1 MKKLLMSII
10 AGAMG
15 LCAMAQNVDQVGI
28 SDISVEK
35 TDNGQ
40 LIVNMNVNQ
49 KQTSVAYNQQLVVT
63 PYIVSLDNSQQFK
76 LPAVVLAG
84 RNAYYTSKRN
94 DLYTAP
100 DALLRAGKNKVYAY
114 NTSIP
119 FQDWM
124 TNSVLGFDIKTEGC
138 CGSAS
143 GDAFLPVADLNYAPP
158 QYTAS
163 YNYIEPKAADS
174 KLFNLTGKAYISF
187 VVNKTAIN
195 PDYMNNKAE
204 LKKILDTIDAVKDN
218 KDAKVRHIKL
228 TGYASPEGPYENNV
242 RLAEGRTVA
251 LKDYV
256 RNLYAFPENLFETS
270 SVPEDWEGLKAAV
283 EKSGLADASEI
294 VEFINSDYPIEKR
307 NDRLRQLFPDTSPF
321 LLKNIYP
328 GLRHTDY
335 VITYEV
341 RKYTDINEI
350 RQVFKT
356 RPQNLSL
363 NELFLLANSY
373 EPGTTEFNEVFDT
386 AVRMFPDDPTA
397 NINAASASISRGDLA
412 SAEKFLGRVGNN
424 PEAEYVRGVLEAKK
438 GNYDKAVSHFKNSRD
453 KNAKAALEQ
462 IKNIENYK
470 GAVSFR

>member
-1 MKKLLMSII
+1 MKKLFMSII
-10 AGAMG
+10 AGAMSI
-15 LCAMAQNVDQVGI
+15 CALAQNVDRVGI

-40 LIVNMNVNQ
+40 LIVNMKVDQ
-49 KQTSVAYNQQLVVT
+49 KQASVSYNQALVLT
-63 PYIVSLDNSQQFK
+63 PYIENSNTGQK
-76 LPAVVLAG
+76 VTMPSVALAG
-84 RNAYYTSKRN
+84 RNAYYSAKRN
-94 DLYTAP
+94 DKYEYP
-100 DALLRAGKNKVYAY
+100 SVLLRAGKDKVYNY
-114 NTSIP
+114 STSLP
-119 FQDWM
+119 FQEWM
-124 TNSVLGFDIKTEGC
+124 TNSVLGLDIRPEGC
-138 CGSAS
+138 CGSVNGAEM
-143 GDAFLPVADLNYAPP
+143 LPVADLNYAAP
-158 QYTAS
+158 QYNAR
-163 YNYIEPKAADS
+163 YNYIEPKATDS

-195 PDYMNNKAE
+195 PDYMNNKVE

-242 RLAEGRTVA
+242 RLAEGRTIA

-283 EKSGLADASEI
+283 EKSGLADAKEI
-294 VEFINSDYPIEKR
+294 VDFIDSDYPIEKR
-307 NDRLRQLFPDTSPF
+307 NDRLRQLFPDTYAF
-321 LLKNIYP
+321 LLKNVYP
-328 GLRHTDY
+328 SLRHTDY

-350 RQVFKT
+350 RQVFKS

-373 EPGTTEFNEVFDT
+373 EPGTAEFNEVFDT

-397 NINAASASISRGDLA
+397 NINAASASISRGDLDSA
-412 SAEKFLGRVGNN
+412 SKFLSRVGNA
-424 PEAEYVRGVLEAKK
+424 PEAEYVRGVLAAKK
-438 GNYDKAVSHFKNSRD
+438 GDYATAARHFKNSKD
-453 KNAKAALEQ
+453 VNAKDALKQ
-462 IKNIENYK
+462 LDNIENYK